1 MVYDAEP
8 TINLDSVD
16 IKRLAI
22 VSTGWN
28 SISSEIPAIADPRI
42 LFRNNNEMLLKKNKN
57 TQMLNQEFSQQAE
70 TYLAFEVA
78 EICTLLLVAIG
89 LFFSSM
95 LDNVYGKMYKK

>member
-1 MVYDAEP
+1 
-8 TINLDSVD
+8 
-16 IKRLAI
+16 
-22 VSTGWN
+22 
-28 SISSEIPAIADPRI
+28 
-42 LFRNNNEMLLKKNKN
+42 
-57 TQMLNQEFSQQAE
+57 MLNQEFSQQAE